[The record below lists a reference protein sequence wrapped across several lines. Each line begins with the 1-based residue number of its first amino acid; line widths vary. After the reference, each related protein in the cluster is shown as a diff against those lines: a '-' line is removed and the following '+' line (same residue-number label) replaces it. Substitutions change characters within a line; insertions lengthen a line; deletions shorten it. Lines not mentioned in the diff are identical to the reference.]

1 MRLLVRLAVAA
12 VAILGATAAVGL
24 WLGGDDGDRRA
35 GLPPPDETVATL
47 LDDGTPVFVTR
58 RADES
63 VAVVDARTP
72 PRTVRGDDADV
83 VAPADLLDG
92 LVAWCPGEGFVDDLA
107 PPATFAL
114 DGRATG
120 ATREGLGVYDIT
132 AQERGHVLVGTAEP
146 AGRADAAAPGC
157 GDLADAE
164 HHGRVMRE
172 VDLDALPS
180 DSSWV
185 VEAAVDLAGGVVC
198 APPDDPLVWPLCP
211 DGGIDA
217 EVGDHTPGGEQVDGL
232 VAEHGRDYA
241 ERGAYGFVGRFLVA
255 REEDGGP
262 LTQVW
267 RLPGEV
273 RLRGQPETVE
283 VEATVAV
290 GDGEPASTLRLTDVE
305 GGAVPHTALV
315 TATTT
320 VAADGEQA
328 DGEQGAELL
337 RAALADDGD
346 RRWRLTL
353 LREPLAGSVRLEHV
367 EARER

>member
-1 MRLLVRLAVAA
+1 MRLLVRLAAAA
-12 VAILGATAAVGL
+12 VVILGATAAVGL

-58 RADES
+58 RDDDS
-63 VAVVDARTP
+63 VDVVDARTP
-72 PRTVRGDDADV
+72 RRAVRDGEANV

-92 LVAWCPGEGFVDDLA
+92 LVAWCHDEGFVDDLA
-107 PPATFAL
+107 PPATFTL

-146 AGRADAAAPGC
+146 AGRADGAAPDC
-157 GDLADAE
+157 DLADAE

-172 VDLDALPS
+172 VDLDAVPD

-185 VEAAVDLAGGVVC
+185 VEAAVDLAGGVICV
-198 APPDDPLVWPLCP
+198 PPDDPLVWPLCP
-211 DGGIDA
+211 DGSIDA
-217 EVGDHTPGGEQVDGL
+217 AIGDRAPGGDRVDEL
-232 VAEHGRDYA
+232 VADHGRDYA

-255 REEDGGP
+255 REEEGGP

-273 RLRGQPETVE
+273 RLRARPETVE

-290 GDGEPASTLRLTDVE
+290 GDDEPASTLRLADVE
-305 GGAVPHTALV
+305 GGDVPHTVLV

-320 VAADGEQA
+320 VVAADGEQA

-337 RAALADDGD
+337 RGALADDGD

-353 LREPLAGSVRLEHV
+353 RREPLAGSVRLERV